1 MRTIFVPMR
10 RLSVLFALCALF
22 CTALVPRTE
31 VASPDGGEWPDSLR
45 AAERYTEGLK
55 RLLVAGDTLAARG
68 LFREALASDSAY
80 APAWFRLGSVAER
93 EDSALVWAERA
104 YRIDSTNKWYV
115 RLYAERLLAQGRYD
129 RTRQLF
135 VRLTRLDPAEAD
147 NFRILAILYGQA
159 GMPYSAIDVLD
170 SAEMRFG
177 RNPLLSEMKRR
188 LLLGTGQTDRALE
201 EARAAVEESPYEM
214 LNHLALAELYGET
227 GRDSLALAAYG
238 RALAMDSTSVP
249 VLASLAEFHNRRNR
263 PADYL
268 EVSRRL
274 FDSEAL
280 PLGEKL
286 RIFRQLTLDSRFYR
300 DNFFQLNSLVTLLSI
315 RYPDDPQVV
324 ECYATHLLRSGELEQ
339 ALAYYKSHLGDRPPQ
354 QEYYRNVIDME
365 SYLKRLDSV
374 YRYVDRAVRVFPEEP
389 VFHVSRGHAEAY
401 AGRLSQ
407 AVASYRRAL
416 RRTTDDSLRGAVWG
430 HIGDTY
436 HQMEAEARS
445 AGRAAS
451 LRRRCFAAYERS
463 LAARYDHAPVL
474 NNYAYFLGE
483 KSDDGQELERALA
496 MARRA
501 VELTGNNATY
511 LDTYGWILFRLGQLE
526 EARRTMR
533 QAISFDRDDS
543 PELYFHYGCVLA
555 ALGEKFMAETYWR
568 KALERGYDD
577 PEGLVERI
585 GRLKENP

>member
-1 MRTIFVPMR
+1 MR
-10 RLSVLFALCALF
+10 RLSVLLLLCALF
-22 CTALVPRTE
+22 STGLLPRTE
-31 VASPDGGEWPDSLR
+31 AASPPDGEWPDSLR

-93 EDSALVWAERA
+93 GDSALVWAERA
-104 YRIDSTNKWYV
+104 YRLDSMNKWYV
-115 RLYAERLLAQGRYD
+115 RLYAERLLDRGVYD

-135 VRLTRLDPAEAD
+135 VRLTRLDPADPD

-188 LLLGTGQTDRALE
+188 LLLGTGQTDRALG
-201 EARAAVEESPYEM
+201 EARAAVEEAPYEIV
-214 LNHLALAELYGET
+214 NHLVLAELCGQT
-227 GRDSLALAAYG
+227 GHDSLALAAYR

-249 VLASLAEFHNRRNR
+249 VLASLAEFYNRRNR
-263 PADYL
+263 SADYL

-274 FDSEAL
+274 FDSEEL

-324 ECYATHLLRSGELEQ
+324 ECYATHLLRAGELEQ
-339 ALAYYKSHLGDRPPQ
+339 ALAYYKHHLGDVPAQ
-354 QEYYRNVIDME
+354 KEYYRSVIDME

-374 YRYVDRAVRVFPEEP
+374 YRYVDLAVRAFPDEP
-389 VFHVSRGHAEAY
+389 AFHLSRGHAEAY
-401 AGRLSQ
+401 AGQLRQ
-407 AVASYRRAL
+407 AIASYRRAL
-416 RRTTDDSLRGAVWG
+416 RRTTTDSLRGAVWG
-430 HIGDTY
+430 HIGDAY
-436 HQMEAEARS
+436 HQMETEARR

-451 LRRRCFAAYERS
+451 LRRKCFAAYDRS

-483 KSDDGQELERALA
+483 KSDDRQELERALA

-501 VELTGNNATY
+501 VELTDNNATY
-511 LDTYGWILFRLGQLE
+511 LDTYGWVLFRLGRLE

-533 QAISFDRDDS
+533 QAIAFDRDES
-543 PELYFHYGCVLA
+543 PELYFHYGEVLA

-568 KALERGYDD
+568 KALEGGYDE
-577 PEGLVERI
+577 PEVLVERI
-585 GRLKENP
+585 RRLKENP